1 MLQAEEELR
10 KTLVRGLTYQ
20 DSQNRGYL
28 SMPKMQQAFRET
40 ANVKSRQGTVIFHM
54 SEQQAN
60 LLISCCETDSLGD
73 YNYN

>member
-1 MLQAEEELR
+1 
-10 KTLVRGLTYQ
+10 
-20 DSQNRGYL
+20 
-28 SMPKMQQAFRET
+28 MPKMQQAFRET

-73 YNYN
+73 YNYNQLLDELIGRPEVQQILSAGKSVTSPVN